1 MEKTSSKSNIII
13 TALIT
18 GICLLTDSM
27 LYIALPLYWK
37 EAGLSSLIEVGLLLS
52 VNRLIRI
59 PLNPFAAFITRTLN
73 LRPSL
78 LLAICLTI
86 IVNIGFFSLNGL
98 LFWLILRC
106 VWGFAW
112 ALLRL
117 TGQLMVVQLSTNSN
131 KGHLMGMYNGT
142 YRLGSLAGM
151 TIGGFL
157 CYQIGLKLTCLV
169 FACICSL
176 AIPFIFF
183 LSYKSLPPRQESRI
197 IKLSLL
203 KKRGIQL
210 SLFRGFI
217 VSFLLQGVFLSTVSF
232 YLSKHYGGTLTF
244 NGILLTSGVVSGL
257 LLGMRW
263 AWEPFL
269 APFIGRVS
277 DGKWGRQS
285 ILLSALLIIGSL
297 YPFMDSQLPF
307 MIWGLIII
315 AILICSTI
323 ITTLTDTLVS
333 DEAYQIEG
341 RTSLINYYS
350 IAVDFGA
357 ALGPLIAYQFITEGK
372 LFLFLCSGLAICL
385 AMISS
390 NEHLKQKDKCSSVT
404 Q

>member
-1 MEKTSSKSNIII
+1 MERNSSKSNIIV

-37 EAGLSSLIEVGLLLS
+37 EAGLTSLIEVGLLLS

-59 PLNPFAAFITRTLN
+59 PLNPLAAFITRTIN
-73 LRPSL
+73 LRFSL

-98 LFWLILRC
+98 LSWLILRC

-112 ALLRL
+112 AILRL
-117 TGQLMVVQLSTNSN
+117 TGQLLVVQLSTNFN
-131 KGHLMGMYNGT
+131 KGHLMGIYNGT

-151 TIGGFL
+151 TLGGFL
-157 CYQIGLKLTCLV
+157 CFQIGLKLTCLV
-169 FACICSL
+169 FACICFL
-176 AIPFIFF
+176 AIPFILFI
-183 LSYKSLPPRQESRI
+183 SYKSFPSRKESGTIRI
-197 IKLSLL
+197 SLL

-232 YLSKHYGGTLTF
+232 YLSKHYGGALNI

-269 APFIGRVS
+269 APYIGKVS
-277 DGKWGRQS
+277 DGKWGRHS
-285 ILLSALLIIGSL
+285 ILLSALLITGSL
-297 YPFMDSQLPF
+297 YPFMDIQLPF
-307 MIWGLIII
+307 LIWCLSII

-341 RTSLINYYS
+341 KTSLINYYS

-357 ALGPLIAYQFITEGK
+357 ALGPLIAYQFIAEGK

-385 AMISS
+385 AMIST
-390 NEHLKQKDKCSSVT
+390 NEYLKQKGGSSVT
-404 Q
+404 L